1 MKRCTCL
8 SHKRCTQASDEPP
21 SSGYLCRGSGGYLPT
36 SGSPSAL
43 PCPQPPLGIEPN
55 TVNLKDWRPTT
66 ELSRLVVNTSAANT
80 SVATPQWSAM
90 RKQQICRNMMGQ
102 RGRIQLVTLGRVV
115 LWYHTP
121 TASWTKKE
129 REREGGKRAEGRHAR
144 RPQTSGA
151 WFRSTDLWVM
161 SPTR

>member
-90 RKQQICRNMMGQ
+90 RKQQDTIRDPGA
-102 RGRIQLVTLGRVV
+102 RGVV
-115 LWYHTP
+115 VSHPYSKLDEER
-121 TASWTKKE
+121 K
-129 REREGGKRAEGRHAR
+129 RERDANPMAPYAGNSSVGRALD
-144 RPQTSGA
+144 T
-151 WFRSTDLWVM
+151 
-161 SPTR
+161 

>member
-1 MKRCTCL
+1 MN
-8 SHKRCTQASDEPP
+8 S
-21 SSGYLCRGSGGYLPT
+21 
-36 SGSPSAL
+36 
-43 PCPQPPLGIEPN
+43 
-55 TVNLKDWRPTT
+55 
-66 ELSRLVVNTSAANT
+66 SAANT

-129 REREGGKRAEGRHAR
+129 REREKGGERESGGKACPSA
-144 RPQTSGA
+144 A
-151 WFRSTDLWVM
+151 N
-161 SPTR
+161 